1 VRRER
6 QVCGADADLR
16 EAAGAGGSDSPAIL
30 RESLQHFEGAREGNN
45 AAGVFDFAAL
55 DLAILCCRIGAGEE
69 FANGGDAGASVGLA
83 DDFFGDEAVL
93 VGPDGP
99 DAGDG
104 GRGVDQDAVQVEED
118 AAAVN
123 FHLSMIPSSATEF
136 LAVAPRNVGADV
148 VRRGAVASYRTPKL
162 VCCGDYAFRINM
174 KRKLQVMKFGGT
186 SVGDAGC
193 IARSARI
200 VAEAGQGNAVVAV
213 VSAMSGVTNR
223 LVEAANR
230 AGNGDREAGTA
241 LIGELRRQHE
251 TALAS
256 IVSDPKKREGVAGAL
271 NEILAEGQRLLD
283 GTALLRELTA
293 RALDAIS
300 SLGERLCAPIFAAAL
315 AQLGVK
321 SRAIAATELIVTD
334 TFHGGAEPRM
344 DLTRACCESALRP
357 LLNDSCVPVA
367 TGFIG
372 ATADGVLTTLGRGGS
387 DYSATILGAA
397 LGVDEVI
404 IWTDVD
410 GVLTA
415 DPRLVPD
422 ARTIPEISYR
432 EAAEL
437 AYFGAKVLHPKTLR
451 TVMPAGIPVWIRNSF
466 APERP
471 GTKISQQG
479 RSIGGGVK
487 ALTAIRDVALIS
499 VGGPGIVGVPDVV
512 GRTFSTTAELR
523 ANVLLISQSSSQ
535 NDICFIVAAADAQ
548 RTVEALRREF
558 ASDLSHEVVEHI
570 TVDPKIA
577 IVAVV
582 GENMRGT
589 RGMAGRTFAAM
600 GRDNVNIIAIAQGS
614 SETNISFVVEDSAM
628 KQALLSAH
636 KEFGLG
642 A

>member
-1 VRRER
+1 MIQKRIHK
-6 QVCGADADLR
+6 LR
-16 EAAGAGGSDSPAIL
+16 SEMRL
-30 RESLQHFEGAREGNN
+30 R
-45 AAGVFDFAAL
+45 
-55 DLAILCCRIGAGEE
+55 
-69 FANGGDAGASVGLA
+69 
-83 DDFFGDEAVL
+83 
-93 VGPDGP
+93 
-99 DAGDG
+99 
-104 GRGVDQDAVQVEED
+104 
-118 AAAVN
+118 
-123 FHLSMIPSSATEF
+123 
-136 LAVAPRNVGADV
+136 
-148 VRRGAVASYRTPKL
+148 
-162 VCCGDYAFRINM
+162 
-174 KRKLQVMKFGGT
+174 LQVMKFGGT
-186 SVGDAGC
+186 SVGDAQC
-193 IARSARI
+193 IARTAQI
-200 VAEAGQGNAVVAV
+200 IAKAVKENPCIAV
-213 VSAMSGVTNR
+213 VSAMGGVTNR
-223 LVEAANR
+223 LIEAARKAQAGDTGEAAAIVDALRQQHEAALTSLVQRADER
-230 AGNGDREAGTA
+230 AGIR
-241 LIGELRRQHE
+241 LRLE
-251 TALAS
+251 E
-256 IVSDPKKREGVAGAL
+256 V
-271 NEILAEGQRLLD
+271 LAEGRRLCE
-283 GTALLRELTA
+283 GTSLLRELT
-293 RALDAIS
+293 RRTLDAIS
-300 SLGERLCAPIFAAAL
+300 SLGERLTAPLVAAAVRE
-315 AQLGVK
+315 LGLP
-321 SRAIAATELIVTD
+321 SEAIEATELIVTD
-334 TFHGGAEPRM
+334 AFHGGAEPQM
-344 DLTRACCESALRP
+344 ELTRAKSQARLRP
-357 LLNDSCVPVA
+357 LLEKGIAPIV

-372 ATADGVLTTLGRGGS
+372 ATTEGELTTLGRGGS

-397 LGVDEVI
+397 MEGDEVI

-466 APERP
+466 SPTQT

-535 NDICFIVAAADAQ
+535 NDICFIVAAADAE
-548 RTVEALRREF
+548 RTVEALRKEF

-589 RGMAGRTFAAM
+589 RGVAGRTFAAM

-628 KQALLSAH
+628 KQALLTAH
-636 KEFGLG
+636 GEFGLG
-642 A
+642 S